1 MEKEREGQN
10 IKNKNQKMTNTIK
23 SNNNNNINNNTDE
36 SWSASFK
43 HTGNQQLITS
53 DSSDNNN
60 INSHNDKNDSRDET
74 VHDSSLSIY
83 ERLRHFLYINF
94 VLNKRSF
101 VLSILSYLADL
112 ILFVALSLYLFS
124 NKKFIYEYKCVPVT
138 ITSTSTYITN
148 NIISTYSTSTSTS
161 NPIFSNTNGRLI
173 GKRNSNILLAND
185 TTGPFN
191 ASSDTA
197 ASVDSVMSSNNST
210 QFIEMRQIKQSYL
223 TLQIISFFVFFIC
236 FIFSYLIKLQ
246 FKYHRLALNLYDY
259 DVENNFKS
267 NTSQIANDRDGR
279 ESLAS
284 TTTASHFSSS
294 ANKKFS
300 ALVKRVLV
308 RLLTKFASILLNLF
322 FGYQFCQNCFIQQYS
337 ESYMDAYTI
346 FTHIFIFVCVMFRCL
361 ISLLNKKNSMNKL
374 IHLKKLQQ
382 KQKDLFDP
390 ANAKN
395 PHRNYYFYYYSYLI
409 KSTQN
414 ACNQLKQHQNNQN
427 TFRIFQIDDMS
438 LFAGFIGSLFHLF
451 NFLKVK
457 IFPFVLFFLQSKLGK
472 TI

>member
-1 MEKEREGQN
+1 
-10 IKNKNQKMTNTIK
+10 MTNTI
-23 SNNNNNINNNTDE
+23 ILNNNTGE
-36 SWSASFK
+36 LWSASFK

-53 DSSDNNN
+53 DLSENNN
-60 INSHNDKNDSRDET
+60 INSNINSNNDKNNDISNSNNISRDET

-124 NKKFIYEYKCVPVT
+124 NKKFIYEYKCLPVT
-138 ITSTSTYITN
+138 ITSTTSTINTIT
-148 NIISTYSTSTSTS
+148 STYSTFTS
-161 NPIFSNTNGRLI
+161 NSLFSNTTSRFLE
-173 GKRNSNILLAND
+173 KRSSNTIISND
-185 TTGPFN
+185 TIGLFN
-191 ASSDTA
+191 ISSDA
-197 ASVDSVMSSNNST
+197 VDNSIFFGNKSIP
-210 QFIEMRQIKQSYL
+210 FIEKRQIKQSYL
-223 TLQIISFFVFFIC
+223 TLQIISLFVFFIC

-267 NTSQIANDRDGR
+267 NTSQIASDKDGR

-294 ANKKFS
+294 INKKFS
-300 ALVKRVLV
+300 ALIKRVLV

-322 FGYQFCQNCFIQQYS
+322 FGYQFCQNCFIQQYN

-361 ISLLNKKNSMNKL
+361 VILLNKKNSMNKL

-438 LFAGFIGSLFHLF
+438 LFSGFIGSLFHLF
-451 NFLKVK
+451 NFLKVT
-457 IFPFVLFFLQSKLGK
+457 FLS
-472 TI
+472 